1 VPQLDYPAEARR
13 RRIQG
18 RTVVTAIVSSEGTVE
33 PLSVTTTQSANAL
46 LDTEARR
53 IVSLATFWPACR
65 AGAAV
70 RARIAIPFDFKLA
83 GDRTGLAVGVI
94 AGVWAGIMAAVMH

>member
-1 VPQLDYPAEARR
+1 M
-13 RRIQG
+13 
-18 RTVVTAIVSSEGTVE
+18 VTAVVSSEGTVE
-33 PLSVTTTQSANAL
+33 PPSVTTTQSANAL

-83 GDRTGLAVGVI
+83 GDRAGLAFGVI